1 MRKLLLFACMLLV
14 MASCKKDEEINSN
27 PSEEKSEKA

>member
-1 MRKLLLFACMLLV
+1 MLLV

-27 PSEEKSEKA
+27 PSEEKSEKAKDPVVESI